1 MNWFAVVLRKK
12 FHLVTNNWRLYLET
26 SWSSSSPP
34 WRCCRRRQGRSPQTG
49 NRSSSCSGRGA
60 GRTCSTPAIQK
71 DLRHEGGEEEKK
83 KATNQGG
90 VSGDINHLLLADLAS
105 RKPTGTGNW
114 PEDEWYWGLWSP
126 IYKVRL
132 LNLRSWWG
140 GWWKKLTHRT
150 CRPWLSHKHPVPR
163 WQQAPQPQLRGRKNQ
178 TRPFSSCLSTQL
190 FVRSLT

>member
-1 MNWFAVVLRKK
+1 MLYAASTTVSTDWQLFFFLQWQRCRA
-12 FHLVTNNWRLYLET
+12 HLQHSCNSEG
-26 SWSSSSPP
+26 SSS
-34 WRCCRRRQGRSPQTG
+34 WRWWWRKRR
-49 NRSSSCSGRGA
+49 
-60 GRTCSTPAIQK
+60 K
-71 DLRHEGGEEEKK
+71 
-83 KATNQGG
+83 NQGDR
-90 VSGDINHLLLADLAS
+90 SGDINHLLLADLAS

-114 PEDEWYWGLWSP
+114 PEDEWCWGLWSP

-140 GWWKKLTHRT
+140 WWWKKLTHRT
-150 CRPWLSHKHPVPR
+150 CRPWLSHRRTVLR